1 MWLTGSI
8 LVDWGSHP
16 TTRST
21 GGYDLSFRTRLVN
34 EFSTLIVKS
43 EAHQILTAYHVIIA
57 VAEACNSY
65 LNGGGDS
72 SPKALYHRQ
81 RTLTLVGERL
91 AGKDALS
98 DSTLGV
104 IVMMI
109 VQEQMRKVVPEAHIH
124 YEGLRRL
131 VEARGGLE
139 QLEQS
144 PTLLLKIC
152 K

>member
-1 MWLTGSI
+1 MWLTDSTP
-8 LVDWGSHP
+8 VDSGFHP
-16 TTRST
+16 TTRSI
-21 GGYDLSFRTRLVN
+21 GGCKLSFRTRQVSSLC
-34 EFSTLIVKS
+34 SICKLS
-43 EAHQILTAYHVIIA
+43 AHQFSIAYHVIIA
-57 VAEACNSY
+57 VAEACNHY
-65 LNGGGDS
+65 LDGGGDS
-72 SPKALYHRQ
+72 SPKALYHRH
-81 RTLTLVGERL
+81 RTLTLVAERL
-91 AGKDALS
+91 ASKDALS

-131 VEARGGLE
+131 IEVRGGLD

>member
-1 MWLTGSI
+1 MWSTDST
-8 LVDWGSHP
+8 LVDWAFPP
-16 TTRST
+16 TTRSI
-21 GGYDLSFRTRLVN
+21 GGFDLSFRTRLV
-34 EFSTLIVKS
+34 SSLYSICKTS
-43 EAHQILTAYHVIIA
+43 AHYIHTAYHVIIA

-81 RTLTLVGERL
+81 RTLSLVAERL

-124 YEGLRRL
+124 YEGLKRL
-131 VEARGGLE
+131 IEARGGLE